1 MPQMQVFNHNLII
14 VPHMIRRENHNA
26 LRLSSFFSPD
36 CITKKIKVTLVTNN
50 ITIRREEIIHE
61 HMMTS
66 SLLSHGDMESECI
79 GDSSLLKDK

>member
-1 MPQMQVFNHNLII
+1 VVKKGEQTDVRTDGN
-14 VPHMIRRENHNA
+14 PHYYICEPVA
-26 LRLSSFFSPD
+26 AD
-36 CITKKIKVTLVTNN
+36 KKIKVTLVTNN